1 MNCYHCA
8 HEIPTDTKIFR
19 QTVCEQC
26 GSYVHCC
33 MNCQHYD
40 SKAYNQ
46 CHEPAADRVLDK
58 EKANFCDFFNMR
70 MAAAK
75 QDNRA
80 DEARKKLDALFKKK
94 SE

>member
-58 EKANFCDFFNMR
+58 EKANFAISSLCEWLPLNRITVRMR
-70 MAAAK
+70 REK
-75 QDNRA
+75 TRC
-80 DEARKKLDALFKKK
+80 FV
-94 SE
+94 